1 MSPPPATVGDGNV
14 WLLES
19 KIVEAVVQISES
31 IDVKIGELYIIHYD
45 EAVSLLSKEFYGIE
59 SVKNSIFV
67 FR

>member
-1 MSPPPATVGDGNV
+1 MMETCVRVD
-14 WLLES
+14 S